1 MSERIR
7 YELLLTG
14 LSLVMGGWLM
24 IVYDSLRLLR
34 LLIHHNSLFMGMEDF
49 FYWIYAGV
57 AVFMLLYEQNDGSF
71 RFYAVAGVF
80 LGMAAYD
87 RFVSR
92 IFFRCLKKFSRW
104 FKITRKGNSGS

>member
-1 MSERIR
+1 
-7 YELLLTG
+7 
-14 LSLVMGGWLM
+14 
-24 IVYDSLRLLR
+24 
-34 LLIHHNSLFMGMEDF
+34 
-49 FYWIYAGV
+49 
-57 AVFMLLYEQNDGSF
+57 MLLYEQNDGSF

>member
-1 MSERIR
+1 MRERIH

-14 LSLVMGGWLM
+14 LSLVTGGWLM
-24 IVYDSLRLLR
+24 IVYDGLRLLR
-34 LLIHHNSLFMGMEDF
+34 LLMLHNSFFVGMEDF
-49 FYWIYAGV
+49 LYWIYAGG

-80 LGMAAYD
+80 LGMVIYD

-92 IFFRCLKKFSRW
+92 IFFRCLKKMGRW
-104 FKITRKGNSGS
+104 FTIKRKDSSGC

>member
-14 LSLVMGGWLM
+14 LSLVM
-24 IVYDSLRLLR
+24 LR

-49 FYWIYAGV
+49 FYWIYAGG

-104 FKITRKGNSGS
+104 FKITRKDNSGS

>member
-7 YELLLTG
+7 YELLLAG
-14 LSLVMGGWLM
+14 LSLVTGGWLM

-34 LLIHHNSLFMGMEDF
+34 LLIPHNSFCMGIEDF
-49 FYWIYAGV
+49 FYWIYAGG

-80 LGMAAYD
+80 LGMVGYD

-92 IFFRCLKKFSRW
+92 IFFRCLKKMGRW
-104 FKITRKGNSGS
+104 FKIKRKGNSGP

>member
-1 MSERIR
+1 
-7 YELLLTG
+7 
-14 LSLVMGGWLM
+14 M

-34 LLIHHNSLFMGMEDF
+34 LFIPHNFLFMGIEDF
-49 FYWIYAGV
+49 FYWIYAGA

-80 LGMAAYD
+80 SGMVLYD

-92 IFFRCLKKFSRW
+92 IFFRCLKKLGRW
-104 FKITRKGNSGS
+104 FTIKRKDSSGR